1 MAVSGLP
8 TNQGI
13 SILSNELRGQVKKF
27 CLFGTNNS
35 GDVINFNETSTLST
49 LSTFLVGKFEISRA
63 YFDDKGTLT
72 FECPIPYDF
81 NNTKW
86 IGAAGLIYV
95 DSSNGN
101 ETLVAISS
109 MPRFQKTAGI
119 GGTIHYKVPI
129 AGTASTVI
137 FEDMPYVTRQELDVV
152 LNEQHG
158 VIAGALDMAAM
169 ANKEN
174 AKTLTKRFQTGEVT
188 IYNRGIKKGCAITKS
203 ANATRNLSLG
213 NGSLFMNG
221 QIYSIFDMPNTA
233 VVPQNSSAETKYSY
247 VFLWVDNQGNFQV
260 DCTNLDEVAPADS
273 MVLYKVTVPANS
285 TEATDPYLNNCAL
298 TDMRKLE
305 PYYPNIL
312 LNAPFVYVPFKFDL
326 LNTDYSVDLDILSFN
341 GGGFQL
347 GYCYVENRAKN
358 GMNINLNGTVDSVK
372 VKYTVKKFDL

>member
-27 CLFGTNNS
+27 CLFGTNSS
-35 GDVINFNETSTLST
+35 GEVISFNETSTLSS
-49 LSTFLVGKFEISRA
+49 LSAYLVGKFEISRA
-63 YFDDKGTLT
+63 YFDDNGTLT

-86 IGAAGLIYV
+86 IGSAGLIYI
-95 DSSNGN
+95 DPTNGN

-129 AGTASTVI
+129 AGSASTVI

-158 VIAGALDMAAM
+158 VIAGALDMASL

-174 AKTLTKRFQTGEVT
+174 IKTLTQRFQTGEIT
-188 IYNRGIKKGCAITKS
+188 IYNRGIKQGCVISKS
-203 ANATRNLSLG
+203 VNATRNLSLS
-213 NGSLFMNG
+213 NGSIFMNG
-221 QIYSIFDMPNTA
+221 QIYSIFDMVNTA
-233 VVPQNSSAETKYSY
+233 VVPPNPTAETKYSY
-247 VFLWVDNQGNFQV
+247 VFLWVDLQGNFQI
-260 DCTNLDEVAPADS
+260 DCTNLDELAPTDS

-298 TDMRKLE
+298 IDMRKVE
-305 PYYPNIL
+305 PNYPKIL
-312 LNAPFVYVPFKFDL
+312 LNAPFAYVPFKFDL
-326 LNTDYSVDLDILSFN
+326 LDTNYSVDLDILDFA

-347 GYCYVENRAKN
+347 GYCYAGDRAKN
-358 GMNINLNGTVDSVK
+358 GLNINLNGTADSVR
-372 VKYTVKKFDL
+372 VRYTIKKFDL